1 MIAMKIAPGS
11 PVLPRPMRRSLLV
24 VAALTGAVA
33 SPAMAGPTTGS
44 ITGAVTWTGPAPEA
58 KPVDRASDPV
68 CAKTARGTDDV
79 VVTDGKL
86 RDVLVRIKVGG
97 APAAAAPTTPAVIAQ
112 SECMYAPRVV
122 GVIAGQALEIRNLD
136 ATFHNVRGNALTKV
150 LWNLAQPKGAAPI
163 VRDLAGRAAGDVV
176 SLHCDV
182 HPWMAAW
189 VVVSDHGFFAVT
201 GADGAFT
208 LPGVPPGSYTVEAW
222 HPTLGLKTAKVK
234 VKKGKP
240 TKVRFTFAAPP
251 AAAPAP

>member
-1 MIAMKIAPGS
+1 
-11 PVLPRPMRRSLLV
+11 MRRWILATALACAATGTA
-24 VAALTGAVA
+24 VAAP
-33 SPAMAGPTTGS
+33 PAGS

-58 KPVDRASDPV
+58 KPVDRSSDPV
-68 CAKTARGTDDV
+68 CAKTAHGTDDV

-201 GADGAFT
+201 GADGGFT

>member
-1 MIAMKIAPGS
+1 VIAMKITPGS
-11 PVLPRPMRRSLLV
+11 PVLALTMRRWILA
-24 VAALTGAVA
+24 AALACAATGTAV
-33 SPAMAGPTTGS
+33 AGPTAGS
-44 ITGAVTWTGPAPEA
+44 ITGAVSWTGPIPEA
-58 KPVDRASDPV
+58 KPVDRSSDPV
-68 CAKTARGTDDV
+68 CAATARGAEAV

-163 VRDLAGRAAGDVV
+163 VRDLAGRAPGDVV

-189 VVVSDHGFFAVT
+189 VVVSDHGYFAVT